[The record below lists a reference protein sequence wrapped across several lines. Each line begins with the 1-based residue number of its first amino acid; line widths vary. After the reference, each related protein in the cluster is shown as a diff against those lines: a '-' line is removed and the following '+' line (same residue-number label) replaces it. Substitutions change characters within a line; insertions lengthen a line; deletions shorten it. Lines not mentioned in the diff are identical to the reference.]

1 MSVAKKIVHVAAAV
15 IVDDHGRILLA
26 KRPDD
31 KHQGGLWEFPGGKV
45 ESGEP
50 VSSALLRE
58 LDEELGITVMASF
71 PLIKVPYHYP
81 DKSVLL
87 DVYKVT
93 AFTGEAYGR
102 EGQQV
107 RWVEPADLDDY
118 QFPAANRPIVNA
130 ALLPQRLLITGTAEP
145 QEYVEKVAQAVN
157 RGAEG
162 VMFRANALDDASFA
176 ELAAVLQTG
185 FTQARFLTLNC
196 SIEMAEK
203 LRADALHLNRHRLQ
217 ELQDRKQF
225 SGRWL
230 SASCHSREELQM
242 AVEKGVD
249 FILLSPVKETSSH
262 PGDAGMGW
270 DRFADLL
277 AECPVPVFALG
288 GMGEEDLALASNAG
302 AQGIAAISAWWA

>member
-1 MSVAKKIVHVAAAV
+1 MSVAKKVVHVAAAV

-58 LDEELGITVMASF
+58 LDEELGITVTASF

-176 ELAAVLQTG
+176 DTAATLQAG
-185 FTQARFLTLNC
+185 LIQARFLTLNC
-196 SIEMAEK
+196 SIKMAEK

-249 FILLSPVKETSSH
+249 FVLLSPVKETSSH